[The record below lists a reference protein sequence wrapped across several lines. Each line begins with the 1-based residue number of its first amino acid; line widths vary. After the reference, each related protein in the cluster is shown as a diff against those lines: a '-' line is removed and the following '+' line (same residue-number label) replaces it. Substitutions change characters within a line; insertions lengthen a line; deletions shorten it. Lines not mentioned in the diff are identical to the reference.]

1 MSNVLRYRK
10 GEDGRAGCDRSASS
24 LNIRFSS
31 ANISVSGGTISITI
45 DETGA
50 PRWVRGMMAAVP
62 HRLLL
67 SCYNDAAAVKV

>member
-1 MSNVLRYRK
+1 MLRYRK

-31 ANISVSGGTISITI
+31 ANISVSGGTISVTI

-50 PRWVRGMMAAVP
+50 PPQWVRGMMAAVP

>member
-1 MSNVLRYRK
+1 MTAVPRRLIQSNCSLQQ
-10 GEDGRAGCDRSASS
+10 AGLHLTFD
-24 LNIRFSS
+24 NFRFSS
-31 ANISVSGGTISITI
+31 ANVSGTISITI

-50 PRWVRGMMAAVP
+50 PLRWVRGMMAAVP